1 MLAQISQKLNSIERA
16 EMVGKLT
23 LDVGYTIRTDFDGL
37 SKQDL
42 LREHIIIVQKNR
54 IQSTDNFAQFAR
66 GKLYLSLTDVVE
78 KSGQRLKDFVN
89 KELNI
94 SYMTFLRYMTLASII
109 SSYPSILLCELSFA
123 QILKHKKRLF
133 FLVFE
138 LDIHD

>member
-66 GKLYLSLTDVVE
+66 G
-78 KSGQRLKDFVN
+78 
-89 KELNI
+89 
-94 SYMTFLRYMTLASII
+94 
-109 SSYPSILLCELSFA
+109 
-123 QILKHKKRLF
+123 
-133 FLVFE
+133 
-138 LDIHD
+138 